1 MLGKAKSSVL
11 TVSFN
16 VPIEWSEFFN
26 GFDWI
31 KERLDII
38 YHNII
43 GSREKC
49 QELWKICQII
59 FYLPLQR
66 LVSLS
71 METFQSKTT
80 SEFSVESLKEI
91 SLVTQNTVFDD
102 ITTESGILNIDIT
115 SNNIDIDINCDN
127 VKEEDQK
134 EAK

>member
-16 VPIEWSEFFN
+16 MPIEWLEFFN

-38 YHNII
+38 YYNII

-49 QELWKICQII
+49 QVLWKICQII

-80 SEFSVESLKEI
+80 SEISVESLKEI
-91 SLVTQNTVFDD
+91 SPVTQNTVFDD
-102 ITTESGILNIDIT
+102 ITAEGGILNIDIT